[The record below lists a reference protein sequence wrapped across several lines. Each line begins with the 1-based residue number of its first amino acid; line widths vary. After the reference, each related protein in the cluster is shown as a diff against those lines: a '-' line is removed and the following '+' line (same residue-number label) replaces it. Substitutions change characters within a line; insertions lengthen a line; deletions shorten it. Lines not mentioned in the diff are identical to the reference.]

1 MYTRT
6 RALLVVWSGLIVAVA
21 ALAGCGIAHRTQAQ
35 DQANLQA
42 ARNAQL
48 VTQSDFALADCNAK
62 FPAGNPKIQVARMR
76 CLNDALAIQMPIFGP
91 YQDLMQTWM
100 AARMAVA
107 EQIQNRKMTIAEGDA
122 IIAEKWS
129 QVVSES
135 ERRQN
140 ATQSVI
146 AQQGAAAAQQSAAA
160 AANTAARAA
169 PIFPPIPPATNPLV
183 SCISTPTPG
192 GGSFTTCN

>member
-1 MYTRT
+1 MCSIHLDWEYVKHRKKGVVVGGIHSPAALYGRGRTGVTRGTPLWRATPIRSARWRAVSLMYTRT

-129 QVVSES
+129 QVVSEK
-135 ERRQN
+135 
-140 ATQSVI
+140 
-146 AQQGAAAAQQSAAA
+146 
-160 AANTAARAA
+160 
-169 PIFPPIPPATNPLV
+169 
-183 SCISTPTPG
+183 
-192 GGSFTTCN
+192 